1 MHERLPETTTSTRNY
16 RFNGGLHDHCTKD
29 YQRLPNNCSKRMRCC
44 TSYTFRKEWSESV
57 EIRASRLLF
66 SAAPRTSSL
75 FTRREILLLKLYK
88 GNGWSGILKGF
99 IASVVF
105 CWASWRSAFSRI
117 RENVDQRASRRI
129 PKKRLQK
136 KKNMRSCTT
145 EEFLSKNDPQHVEHL
160 FFFSAAASTS
170 SSSIRREILLLPPK
184 DASRSCFGVLLC
196 PASNRI

>member
-136 KKNMRSCTT
+136 KKHAQLHNRGISFKEWSTT
-145 EEFLSKNDPQHVEHL
+145 RRAPLL
-160 FFFSAAASTS
+160 FFRGGKHVKLVHS
-170 SSSIRREILLLPPK
+170 SRNLTATAKRCKSKLL
-184 DASRSCFGVLLC
+184 RGFVVSCL
-196 PASNRI
+196 